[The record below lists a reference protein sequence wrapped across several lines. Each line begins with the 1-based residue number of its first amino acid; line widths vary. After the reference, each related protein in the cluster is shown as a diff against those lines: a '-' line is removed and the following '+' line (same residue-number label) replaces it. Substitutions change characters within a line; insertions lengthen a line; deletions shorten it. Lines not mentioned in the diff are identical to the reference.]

1 MGVFLLDFALF
12 ADTFRCLRIFI
23 TFIIPCVLILLP
35 IRLFTKI
42 PSYVFRKL
50 LHIVAFSCVMIMII
64 KAGNW
69 QSAAMASIVIALAI
83 YPVLRLFENKPLYTD
98 LFVQKK
104 PGEIRRSLLMLF
116 LMFAAVTAVTWGIFD
131 KPYYAAAAILMW
143 GTGDAAAALIGI
155 PYGKHKVMLK
165 PADGKKSWEGSIA
178 MLIVSLISGF
188 CVVYF
193 GHGTTLPMALLTAF
207 AGALSGAA
215 AELFSPGEW
224 DTVTVPTVIAA
235 VLLLIG

>member
-1 MGVFLLDFALF
+1 MKQESP
-12 ADTFRCLRIFI
+12 TSSRQ
-23 TFIIPCVLILLP
+23 
-35 IRLFTKI
+35 TKWRER
-42 PSYVFRKL
+42 SN
-50 LHIVAFSCVMIMII
+50 IVAFSCVMIMIV
-64 KAGNW
+64 KARNW

-83 YPVLRLFENKPLYTD
+83 YPVLRLFENKPLYAN
-98 LFVQKK
+98 LFVQKE

-143 GTGDAAAALIGI
+143 GTGDAAAALVGI

-165 PADGKKSWEGSIA
+165 LADGKKSWEGSIA
-178 MLIVSLISGF
+178 MLVVSLISGF
-188 CVVYF
+188 CVLYY
-193 GHGTTLPMALLTAF
+193 GHGATLPMALMAAV

-215 AELFSPGEW
+215 AELFSSSEW
-224 DTVTVPTVIAA
+224 DTVTVPAVIAA